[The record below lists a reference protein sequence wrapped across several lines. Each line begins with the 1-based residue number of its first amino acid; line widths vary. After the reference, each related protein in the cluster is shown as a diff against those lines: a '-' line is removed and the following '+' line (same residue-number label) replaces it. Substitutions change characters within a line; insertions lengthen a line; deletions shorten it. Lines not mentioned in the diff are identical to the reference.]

1 MKSGNT
7 ASLRTLPDDESHLR
21 EALAQSEHRL
31 QCLIELSSDYYWE
44 TDEDLRFTHVRH
56 QASDGRVTGF
66 IGKATWE
73 LGAIPVHGTWDEY
86 RELRAAHLP
95 FTDFLVRRPDADG
108 RDVYLSASGRPMFA
122 ADGRFRGYQGIT
134 RDVTRQVRDERL
146 RTLDRTVAGILADAA
161 DLQAGLTSVIRAIC
175 ESESWEAGHYWCVQD
190 ERSALRVCATWSVP
204 GAAIESMTA
213 EVQKLRGVP
222 GIGLV
227 GTVLQTAKSLW
238 VADLGNDSRVAHR
251 DLARRTE
258 CNSAFLFPV
267 LSKGKPIGVLD
278 FNARRIPEPDDG
290 LLHVIHMLGTQIG
303 AFYDRA
309 RALEQLRASEELFSN
324 TVELAAIGISHVAKD
339 GRFIH
344 VNRSLCDML
353 GYTREELLALNVK
366 QVSHSEDQNVTDEA
380 KRRLLAGETD
390 SIRVEKRYLRKDGTP
405 IWVRINVA
413 LNRAADGTPLH
424 DISAVEDISERKRV
438 EERVQ
443 YLATHD
449 EMTGLPNRTMFAQL
463 LSHAIQRARRKRT
476 SKVAVLFVDLDRF
489 KIVNDSLGH
498 EAGDELLKQVAAR
511 FRDCLR
517 ASDVLARLGGD
528 EFVVLLEEGKD
539 AQEAAQVARKLLSAA
554 IQPIEIMGQECRV
567 TASIGIS
574 TFPDD
579 AGDAQALMKNAD
591 AAMYLAKEEGK
602 NNYQFHSRSTN
613 ALSIERLALE
623 TNLRRALERD
633 EFKLQYQPQVAAA
646 TGEITGAE
654 ALLRWWNHELGTV
667 PPARFIP
674 LAEDTGLIVAI
685 GRWVLNTAC
694 AQNVAWQR
702 AGLPPIRMAVNIS
715 PRQFK
720 DQNLIRDIA
729 AALEQSGMAPELL
742 ELEITEGVIM
752 HDVNQAV
759 RQLHAIKAMGVRLA
773 IDDFGTG
780 YSSLAQLKRLPIDTL
795 KVDRSFI
802 REIPRDPEDKAITE
816 AVIAMGKTLGVTV
829 VAEGVETADQREF
842 LSSRACNELQGFL
855 FSKPCHPDALAE
867 LLRSKMSARRA

>member
-1 MKSGNT
+1 MKSSNT
-7 ASLRTLPDDESHLR
+7 ASLHAAPDDDGRLG
-21 EALAQSEHRL
+21 EALARSEQRL

-44 TDEDLRFTHVRH
+44 TDENLRFTHVRH
-56 QASDGRVTGF
+56 QSSDGRVSGF

-73 LGAIPVHGTWDEY
+73 LGAEPLYGTWDEY

-95 FTDFLVRRPDADG
+95 FTNFLVRRPDADG
-108 RDVYLSASGRPMFA
+108 RDAFLSASGRPMY
-122 ADGRFRGYQGIT
+122 DTEGRFLGYRGIT
-134 RDVTRQVRDERL
+134 RDVTRKVRDERR
-146 RTLDRTVAGILADAA
+146 RTLDRNVAGILANAT
-161 DLQAGLTSVIRAIC
+161 DLKAGITSVIRAIC
-175 ESESWEAGHYWCVQD
+175 ESEGWEAGHYWCVPAG
-190 ERSALRVCATWSVP
+190 EHGALGVCAAWSVP
-204 GAAIESMTA
+204 GAAIERLMA
-213 EVQKLRGVP
+213 EVQEVRGTP

-227 GTVLQTAKSLW
+227 GTVLQTAKPLW
-238 VADLGNDSRVAHR
+238 VTDLASDSRVAHR
-251 DLARRTE
+251 DLVRRTE

-267 LSKGKPIGVLD
+267 LSQGKPIGVLD

-303 AFYDRA
+303 TFYERA
-309 RALEQLRASEELFSN
+309 LMLEQLRTSEERFSN
-324 TVELAAIGISHVAKD
+324 TVELAAIGISHVAND

-344 VNRSLCDML
+344 VNRSLCEML

-366 QVSHSEDQNVTDEA
+366 QLSHPEDQNVTDES
-380 KRRLLAGETD
+380 RRKLLAGETD
-390 SIRVEKRYLRKDGTP
+390 SIRMEKRYIRKDGTP

-413 LNRAADGTPLH
+413 ANRAPDGTLLY
-424 DISAVEDISERKRV
+424 DISAVEDISERKRA

-449 EMTGLPNRTMFAQL
+449 EMTGLPNRTMFGQL
-463 LSHAIQRARRKRT
+463 LGHAVQKTRRRDGKL
-476 SKVAVLFVDLDRF
+476 AVLFVDLDRF

-498 EAGDELLKQVAAR
+498 EAGDELLKQVATR
-511 FRDCLR
+511 FRASLR

-528 EFVVLLEEGKD
+528 EFVVLLEDVQEP
-539 AQEAAQVARKLLSAA
+539 QEAAQVARKLLSTA
-554 IQPIEIMGQECRV
+554 IQPIEIQGQECRV
-567 TASIGIS
+567 TASIGIA
-574 TFPDD
+574 TFPAD
-579 AGDAQALMKNAD
+579 AGDAQSLMKSAD

-623 TNLRRALERD
+623 TNLRRALERN
-633 EFKLQYQPQVAAA
+633 EFKLQYQPQVAAK
-646 TGEITGAE
+646 TGDITGAE
-654 ALLRWWNHELGTV
+654 ALLRWWNPELGTV

-702 AGLPPIRMAVNIS
+702 AGLPAIRMAVNIS

-720 DQNLIRDIA
+720 DQNLIRDIS
-729 AALEQSGMAPELL
+729 AALEQSGMAPQLL

-802 REIPRDPEDKAITE
+802 REIPRDSEDKAITE

-829 VAEGVETADQREF
+829 VAEGVETPEQHEF